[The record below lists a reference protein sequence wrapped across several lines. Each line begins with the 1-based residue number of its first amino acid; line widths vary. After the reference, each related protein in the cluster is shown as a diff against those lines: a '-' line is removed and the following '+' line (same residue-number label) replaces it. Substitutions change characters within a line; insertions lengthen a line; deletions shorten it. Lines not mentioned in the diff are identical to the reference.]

1 MNNFKYIFNKIK
13 NKKCQIGV
21 IGLGYV
27 GLPLSVLIAKKKFKV
42 YGYDQDINKINIL
55 NNKKSYINHIDSKKI
70 SKVISSKNL
79 IPTNNFADLK
89 KLEIIII
96 CLPTPLT
103 HSKKPDL
110 SYLRNVSSMIKKNL
124 LTSPKLIILESTT
137 YPGTT
142 DEIFIDK
149 YKEKFI
155 DGDDYFMAYSPE
167 REDPGNKKYKTETIP
182 KVVGGNNIYSK
193 KLICEFYGKVFKKIV
208 PVNSNRI
215 AEATKIYENIFRSIN
230 IALVNEMKFA
240 FKKFNIDVNDVIK
253 ASSTKPFGFMPFY
266 PGPGLGG
273 HCIPIDP
280 IYFSWKSKKLGFDCK
295 FIRLAEKINSNVPLK
310 IVNYIK
316 KNFKNK
322 NKNKKLKI
330 LVVGLAYKKNVDDY
344 RESPSLNIIRRLKKI
359 GYNVFYHDK
368 YIPKITNNREYKELV
383 GLKSIELSKKNYK
396 KFDLTILLTDHD
408 YINYKKILNFSD
420 KIIDTRNAIRSN
432 NKIIL

>member
-1 MNNFKYIFNKIK
+1 MSNFKYLFNKIK
-13 NKKCQIGV
+13 NKKCKIGV

-27 GLPLSVLIAKKKFKV
+27 GLPLSVLIAKKNFKV
-42 YGYDQDINKINIL
+42 YGYDQDINKIKIL
-55 NNKKSYINHIDSKKI
+55 NNKKSYINHIDNKNI
-70 SKVISSKNL
+70 SKVISNKNL

-110 SYLRNVSSMIKKNL
+110 SYLRNISIMIKKNL
-124 LTSPKLIILESTT
+124 LTNSKLIILESTT

-142 DEIFIDK
+142 DDIFIDK
-149 YKEKFI
+149 FKNFI
-155 DGDDYFMAYSPE
+155 DGEDYFMAYSPE
-167 REDPGNKKYKTETIP
+167 REDPGNKKYRTETIP

-193 KLICEFYGKVFKKIV
+193 KLISEFYGKVFKKIV

-215 AEATKIYENIFRSIN
+215 AEATKIYENIFRSVN

-240 FKKFNIDVNDVIK
+240 FKKFDININDVIK

-295 FIRLAEKINSNVPLK
+295 FIKLAEKVNSNVPLK

-322 NKNKKLKI
+322 NKKKKI

-344 RESPSLNIIRRLKKI
+344 RESPSLNIIRRLKNI
-359 GYNVFYHDK
+359 GYSVFYHDK
-368 YIPKITNNREYKELV
+368 YIPKITDNREYKELV

-408 YINYKKILNFSD
+408 YIDYKNILNFSD
-420 KIIDTRNAIRSN
+420 KIIDTRNAIKSK

>member
-13 NKKCQIGV
+13 NKKCKIGV

-27 GLPLSVLIAKKKFKV
+27 GLPLSVLIAKKNFKV
-42 YGYDQDINKINIL
+42 YGYDQDINKIKIL
-55 NNKKSYINHIDSKKI
+55 NNMKSYINHIDNKNI
-70 SKVISSKNL
+70 SKVISNKNL

-110 SYLRNVSSMIKKNL
+110 SYLRNISIMIKKNL
-124 LTSPKLIILESTT
+124 LTNSKLIILESTT

-142 DEIFIDK
+142 DDIFIDK
-149 YKEKFI
+149 FKNFI
-155 DGDDYFMAYSPE
+155 DGEDYFMAYSPE
-167 REDPGNKKYKTETIP
+167 REDPGNKKYRTETIP

-193 KLICEFYGKVFKKIV
+193 KLISEFYGKVFKKIV

-215 AEATKIYENIFRSIN
+215 AEATKIYENIFRSVN

-240 FKKFNIDVNDVIK
+240 FKKFDININDVIK

-295 FIRLAEKINSNVPLK
+295 FIKLAEKVNSNVPLK

-322 NKNKKLKI
+322 NKKKKI

-344 RESPSLNIIRRLKKI
+344 RESPSLNIIRRLKNI
-359 GYNVFYHDK
+359 GYSVFYHDK
-368 YIPKITNNREYKELV
+368 YIPKITDNREYKELV

-408 YINYKKILNFSD
+408 YIDYKNILNFSD
-420 KIIDTRNAIRSN
+420 KIIDTRNAIKSK